1 MIVDGGTGNGG
12 YEEFLKMR
20 HKDEGSLESNS
31 SGDSGHETCD
41 DLFQQEQ
48 FFHQMQP
55 KQLREKEGKGTLWE
69 KLTWRFKRHNYRMS

>member
-48 FFHQMQP
+48 FCTFNTTYGPIVYTHFTVSITN
-55 KQLREKEGKGTLWE
+55 G
-69 KLTWRFKRHNYRMS
+69 S